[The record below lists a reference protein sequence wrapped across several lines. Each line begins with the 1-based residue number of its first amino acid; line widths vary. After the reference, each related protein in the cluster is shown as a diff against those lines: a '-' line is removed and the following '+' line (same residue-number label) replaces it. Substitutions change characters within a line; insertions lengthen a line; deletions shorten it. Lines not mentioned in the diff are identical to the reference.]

1 MTGPLTFF
9 FTLMGGLQQAG
20 ISAVRQYLVPPIES
34 NTCKDDILMKSDEL
48 RNGKQLQVLISYT

>member
-1 MTGPLTFF
+1 
-9 FTLMGGLQQAG
+9 MGGLQQAG
-20 ISAVRQYLVPPIES
+20 ISAVRQYLVRPIES